1 MKLKTGFEVKKAR
14 IEMLP
19 LIDIVFLLLVFFIY
33 AMLSMVVHRGFKV
46 DLPQA
51 TTAEIDRKDY
61 ISITVDKDN
70 RILLNEE
77 EVLIE
82 NLSEEVKTKIK
93 KGVKIFING
102 DKEADLGVVINVL
115 DTLRRD
121 EIKEVYFETEPVE
134 SKASIP
140 PHPNPLPQG
149 RGKY

>member
-1 MKLKTGFEVKKAR
+1 MKLKTGFETKKAR

-70 RILLNEE
+70 RILLDKAEI
-77 EVLIE
+77 LLE
-82 NLSEEVKTKIK
+82 NLSEEVRAKAM
-93 KGVKIFING
+93 KGTKIFING

-121 EIKEVYFETEPVE
+121 DIKEVYFETEPVE
-134 SKASIP
+134 KSTID
-140 PHPNPLPQG
+140 
-149 RGKY
+149 

>member
-1 MKLKTGFEVKKAR
+1 MKLKTGFETKKAR
-14 IEMLP
+14 IEMIP
-19 LIDIVFLLLVFFIY
+19 LIDIIFLLLVFFIY

-70 RILLNEE
+70 RILLDKAEI
-77 EVLIE
+77 LLE
-82 NLSEEVKTKIK
+82 NLSDEVKAKAM
-93 KGVKIFING
+93 KGTKIFING

-134 SKASIP
+134 NNIK
-140 PHPNPLPQG
+140 
-149 RGKY
+149 

>member
-1 MKLKTGFEVKKAR
+1 MKLKTGFEAKKAR

-61 ISITVDKDN
+61 LSITVDKNN
-70 RILLNEE
+70 RILLDKTEI
-77 EVLIE
+77 LLE
-82 NLSEEVKTKIK
+82 NLSSEVTAKAV
-93 KGVKIFING
+93 KGTKIFING

-121 EIKEVYFETEPVE
+121 NIKEVYFETEPVE
-134 SKASIP
+134 R
-140 PHPNPLPQG
+140 PNIEEL
-149 RGKY
+149 RN

>member
-1 MKLKTGFEVKKAR
+1 MKLKTGFETKKAR
-14 IEMLP
+14 IEMIP

-51 TTAEIDRKDY
+51 TTAEIDKEDY
-61 ISITVDKDN
+61 ASITVDKEN
-70 RILLNEE
+70 RILLNKE

-82 NLSEEVKTKIK
+82 NLSEEIKTEIK
-93 KGVKIFING
+93 EGVKIFING

-121 EIKEVYFETEPVE
+121 NIKEVYFETEPVE
-134 SKASIP
+134 HKTIE
-140 PHPNPLPQG
+140 
-149 RGKY
+149 

>member
-1 MKLKTGFEVKKAR
+1 MKINLNLRKKGPR
-14 IEMLP
+14 IEMIP
-19 LIDIVFLLLVFFIY
+19 LIDVVFLLLVFFIY

-46 DLPQA
+46 ELPQA
-51 TTAEIDRKDY
+51 TTAEIDKEDY
-61 ISITVDKDN
+61 ASITIDKDN
-70 RILLNEE
+70 RILLNKE

-121 EIKEVYFETEPVE
+121 EIKEVYFETEPFE
-134 SKASIP
+134 YETIK
-140 PHPNPLPQG
+140 
-149 RGKY
+149 

>member
-1 MKLKTGFEVKKAR
+1 MKLRTGFETKKAR
-14 IEMLP
+14 IEMIP

-70 RILLNEE
+70 RILLDKAEI
-77 EVLIE
+77 LLG
-82 NLSEEVKTKIK
+82 NLSEEVKAKAV
-93 KGVKIFING
+93 KGTKIFING

-134 SKASIP
+134 D
-140 PHPNPLPQG
+140 N
-149 RGKY
+149 Y

>member
-1 MKLKTGFEVKKAR
+1 LKTGFETKKAR
-14 IEMLP
+14 IEMIP

-51 TTAEIDRKDY
+51 TTAERDKEDY
-61 ISITVDKDN
+61 ASITVDKEN
-70 RILLNEE
+70 RILLNKE

-82 NLSEEVKTKIK
+82 NLSEEIK
-93 KGVKIFING
+93 AEIKEGVKIFING

-121 EIKEVYFETEPVE
+121 NIKEVYFETEPVQNNI
-134 SKASIP
+134 K
-140 PHPNPLPQG
+140 
-149 RGKY
+149 

>member
-1 MKLKTGFEVKKAR
+1 MKLKTGFETKNAR
-14 IEMLP
+14 IEMIP

-51 TTAEIDRKDY
+51 TTAEIDKEDY
-61 ISITVDKDN
+61 ASITVDKEN
-70 RILLNEE
+70 RILLNKE

-82 NLSEEVKTKIK
+82 NLSEEIKTEIK
-93 KGVKIFING
+93 EGVKIFING

-121 EIKEVYFETEPVE
+121 NIKEVYFETEPVE
-134 SKASIP
+134 KSTIEELS
-140 PHPNPLPQG
+140 N
-149 RGKY
+149 

>member
-1 MKLKTGFEVKKAR
+1 M
-14 IEMLP
+14 IP

-70 RILLNEE
+70 RILLDKAEI
-77 EVLIE
+77 LLR
-82 NLSEEVKTKIK
+82 NLSEEVKAKAV
-93 KGVKIFING
+93 KGTKIFING

-121 EIKEVYFETEPVE
+121 EIKEVYFETEPVG
-134 SKASIP
+134 
-140 PHPNPLPQG
+140 NTTVD
-149 RGKY
+149 

>member
-1 MKLKTGFEVKKAR
+1 MKLKTGFETKKAR
-14 IEMLP
+14 IEMIP

-51 TTAEIDRKDY
+51 TTAEIDKEDY
-61 ISITVDKDN
+61 ASITVDKEN
-70 RILLNEE
+70 RILLNKE

-82 NLSEEVKTKIK
+82 NLSEEIKTEIK
-93 KGVKIFING
+93 EGVKIFING

-121 EIKEVYFETEPVE
+121 NIKEVYFETEPVE
-134 SKASIP
+134 NNNK
-140 PHPNPLPQG
+140 
-149 RGKY
+149 

>member
-1 MKLKTGFEVKKAR
+1 MKLKTGFETKKAR
-14 IEMLP
+14 IEMIP

-70 RILLNEE
+70 RILLDKAEILL
-77 EVLIE
+77 V
-82 NLSEEVKTKIK
+82 NLSEEVKAKAV
-93 KGVKIFING
+93 KGTKIFING

-121 EIKEVYFETEPVE
+121 NIKEVYFETEPVE
-134 SKASIP
+134 KSTIEELS
-140 PHPNPLPQG
+140 N
-149 RGKY
+149 

>member
-1 MKLKTGFEVKKAR
+1 MKLKTGFEAKKAR

-61 ISITVDKDN
+61 LSITVDKNN
-70 RILLNEE
+70 RILLDKTEI
-77 EVLIE
+77 LLR
-82 NLSEEVKTKIK
+82 NLSDEVTAKAV
-93 KGVKIFING
+93 KGTKIFING

-134 SKASIP
+134 RQNIEALS
-140 PHPNPLPQG
+140 N
-149 RGKY
+149 

>member
-1 MKLKTGFEVKKAR
+1 MKINLNLRKKGPR
-14 IEMLP
+14 IEMIP

-51 TTAEIDRKDY
+51 TTAEIDKEDY
-61 ISITVDKDN
+61 ASITVDKDN
-70 RILLNEE
+70 RILLNKE
-77 EVLIE
+77 EVFLS

-121 EIKEVYFETEPVE
+121 EIKEVYFETEPFE
-134 SKASIP
+134 QK
-140 PHPNPLPQG
+140 PLNNSG
-149 RGKY
+149 IGELGN

>member
-1 MKLKTGFEVKKAR
+1 M
-14 IEMLP
+14 IP

-51 TTAEIDRKDY
+51 TTAEIDKEDY
-61 ISITVDKDN
+61 ASITVDKEN
-70 RILLNEE
+70 RILLNKE

-82 NLSEEVKTKIK
+82 NLSEEIKTEIK
-93 KGVKIFING
+93 EGVKIFING

-121 EIKEVYFETEPVE
+121 NIKEVYFETEPVQNNI
-134 SKASIP
+134 K
-140 PHPNPLPQG
+140 
-149 RGKY
+149 

>member
-1 MKLKTGFEVKKAR
+1 M
-14 IEMLP
+14 IP

-61 ISITVDKDN
+61 LSITIDKDN
-70 RILLNEE
+70 RILLNKAEI
-77 EVLIE
+77 LLE
-82 NLSEEVKTKIK
+82 NLSEEVKAKAV
-93 KGVKIFING
+93 KGTKIFING
-102 DKEADLGVVINVL
+102 DKEAGLGVVIQVL

-134 SKASIP
+134 RPTIEESS
-140 PHPNPLPQG
+140 N
-149 RGKY
+149 

>member
-1 MKLKTGFEVKKAR
+1 MKLKTGFETKKAR
-14 IEMLP
+14 IEMIP

-51 TTAEIDRKDY
+51 TTAEIDKEDY
-61 ISITVDKDN
+61 ASITVDKEN
-70 RILLNEE
+70 RILLNKE

-82 NLSEEVKTKIK
+82 NLSEEIKTEIK
-93 KGVKIFING
+93 EGVKIFING

-121 EIKEVYFETEPVE
+121 NIKEVYFETEPVGQSTME
-134 SKASIP
+134 ELK
-140 PHPNPLPQG
+140 N
-149 RGKY
+149 

>member
-1 MKLKTGFEVKKAR
+1 MKLKTGFEAKKAR

-61 ISITVDKDN
+61 LSITVDKNN
-70 RILLNEE
+70 RILLDKAEI
-77 EVLIE
+77 LLE
-82 NLSEEVKTKIK
+82 NLSDEVTAKAVT
-93 KGVKIFING
+93 GTKIFING
-102 DKEADLGVVINVL
+102 DEKADLGVVINVL

-121 EIKEVYFETEPVE
+121 NIKEVYFETEPVE
-134 SKASIP
+134 RQNIEELS
-140 PHPNPLPQG
+140 N
-149 RGKY
+149 

>member
-51 TTAEIDRKDY
+51 STAEIDRKDY
-61 ISITVDKDN
+61 LSITVDKDN
-70 RILLNEE
+70 RILLNKAEI
-77 EVLIE
+77 LLE
-82 NLSEEVKTKIK
+82 NLSDEVMAKAV
-93 KGVKIFING
+93 KGTKIFING
-102 DKEADLGVVINVL
+102 DKEADLGIVINVL

-121 EIKEVYFETEPVE
+121 EIKEVYFETQPVE
-134 SKASIP
+134 HTTIEKLK
-140 PHPNPLPQG
+140 N
-149 RGKY
+149 

>member
-1 MKLKTGFEVKKAR
+1 MKLKTGFEAKKAR

-19 LIDIVFLLLVFFIY
+19 LIDIVFILLVFFIY

-61 ISITVDKDN
+61 LSITVDKDN
-70 RILLNEE
+70 RILLNKTEI
-77 EVLIE
+77 LLE
-82 NLSEEVKTKIK
+82 NLSDAVQAKAVKGT
-93 KGVKIFING
+93 KIFING
-102 DKEADLGVVINVL
+102 DKEADLGVVIQVL

-134 SKASIP
+134 RLTNEELS
-140 PHPNPLPQG
+140 N
-149 RGKY
+149 

>member
-1 MKLKTGFEVKKAR
+1 MKLKTGFETKKAR

-61 ISITVDKDN
+61 LSITVDKDN
-70 RILLNEE
+70 RILLNKA
-77 EVLIE
+77 EVLLE
-82 NLSEEVKTKIK
+82 NLSEEVKTKIN

-134 SKASIP
+134 KPTIEELS
-140 PHPNPLPQG
+140 N
-149 RGKY
+149 

>member
-1 MKLKTGFEVKKAR
+1 MKINLDLRRKGPR
-14 IEMLP
+14 IEMIP

-61 ISITVDKDN
+61 VSITVDKDN
-70 RILLNEE
+70 RILLNKA

-82 NLSEEVKTKIK
+82 DLSEKVKTIAEA
-93 KGVKIFING
+93 GTKIFING
-102 DKEADLGVVINVL
+102 DKEADLGVVISVL

-121 EIKEVYFETEPVE
+121 GIKDVYFETQ
-134 SKASIP
+134 P
-140 PHPNPLPQG
+140 P
-149 RGKY
+149 GKSTIEEFKN

>member
-1 MKLKTGFEVKKAR
+1 MKINLNLRRKGPR
-14 IEMLP
+14 IEMIP

-51 TTAEIDRKDY
+51 TTAEIDKEDY
-61 ISITVDKDN
+61 ASITVDKDN
-70 RILLNEE
+70 RILLNKE
-77 EVLIE
+77 EVRID

-121 EIKEVYFETEPVE
+121 EIKEVYFETQPVE
-134 SKASIP
+134 QTNIEG
-140 PHPNPLPQG
+140 L
-149 RGKY
+149 RD